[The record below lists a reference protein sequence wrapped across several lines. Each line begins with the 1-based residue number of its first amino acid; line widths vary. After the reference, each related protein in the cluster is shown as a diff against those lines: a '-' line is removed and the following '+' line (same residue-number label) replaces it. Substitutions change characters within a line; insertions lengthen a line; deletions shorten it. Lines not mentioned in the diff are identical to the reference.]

1 MLPSEVRPMNLKIED
16 PLVTGKNNKAKQ
28 IFPTRPKAMAEYSSF
43 TSHLCNK
50 NYSVTGNTYINI
62 I

>member
-28 IFPTRPKAMAEYSSF
+28 IFPTRPKARAEYSSL

-50 NYSVTGNTYINI
+50 ILLLEI
-62 I
+62 H